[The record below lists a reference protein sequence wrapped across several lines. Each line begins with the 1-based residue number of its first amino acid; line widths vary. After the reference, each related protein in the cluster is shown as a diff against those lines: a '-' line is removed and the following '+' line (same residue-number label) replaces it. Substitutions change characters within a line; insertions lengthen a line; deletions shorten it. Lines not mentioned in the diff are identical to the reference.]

1 MAIEE
6 KKAELLREAF
16 SRFNETSL
24 DLEKYY
30 RLLQEQV
37 AQLKSELEAKNRAL
51 EESLQQREALREQ
64 AERNHRLAAVG
75 EMAARM
81 AHELRNPLGSIE
93 LFSSLLKKRV
103 ADPSLRQYADHIS
116 AAVGAMDYALSNL
129 LLFTRTP
136 TPSFRKTD
144 LRRMIEEARLFALPL
159 IRQNRIGWI
168 ESIETL
174 SGPVR
179 CDEDLLR
186 QILLNLILN
195 AVEAMPRGGEL
206 RVTVAPQEK
215 DEPFGSDPGAVTPN
229 DGVKITI
236 SDTGDGIPP
245 EILPKIFDP
254 FFTTKSKGTGLGL
267 AIVHHAVTALGGTIQ
282 VQSEINRGSTFTLTL
297 PPRLDLTEPIE

>member
-75 EMAARM
+75 EMSARM

-93 LFSSLLKKRV
+93 LFSSLLKKKV

-136 TPSFRKTD
+136 APFFRKTD

-174 SGPVR
+174 SDPVR

-195 AVEAMPRGGEL
+195 AVEAMPQGGEL
-206 RVTVAPQEK
+206 RVTVAPQER
-215 DEPFGSDPGAVTPN
+215 DEPSGSDRGAVMSN